1 MRSCAAP
8 TVLAMLLL
16 LSCSATP
23 GLASVPRDR
32 PTTLLIG
39 LAYLPASSTP
49 VAGGIASDAEP
60 TRSLTRPPQLRLRP
74 TIAIRPGTSAASG
87 GTTARTKGSSEPSHF
102 GTILPRSDRAIS
114 LGWAGARSPGAKPG
128 HRARYRPPLAGL
140 LSVLHRFEQPTTPYA
155 AGHRGVDLAATSGQH
170 VLAAR
175 AGRVQFAGPVAG
187 RGVVVIAHADG
198 IRTEYEPVAP
208 TVRAGDAVDTG
219 QVIGRILGTHDMCQ
233 PGVCLHWGARR
244 GDIYIDPLLLLNP
257 LGPVRLLP
265 WTR

>member
-23 GLASVPRDR
+23 GLASVRRDH
-32 PTTLLIG
+32 PTTRLIG
-39 LAYLPASSTP
+39 LASLPDSSRP
-49 VAGGIASDAEP
+49 VAGGIPSQAEP
-60 TRSLTRPPQLRLRP
+60 TRSPQLRLRP
-74 TIAIRPGTSAASG
+74 TVAIRPGTSAAG
-87 GTTARTKGSSEPSHF
+87 GATTARTKGASAPSPF

-114 LGWAGARSPGAKPG
+114 LGWAGTRSPGAKPG
-128 HRARYRPPLAGL
+128 PRARYRPPLAGL
-140 LSVLHRFEQPTTPYA
+140 LSVLHRFQQPTTPYA
-155 AGHRGVDLAATSGQH
+155 AGHRGVDLAATSGQP

-175 AGRVQFAGPVAG
+175 GGRVQFAGPVAG

-219 QVIGRILGTHDMCQ
+219 QVIGRILGTHGMCQ
-233 PGVCLHWGARR
+233 PGDCLHWGARR
-244 GDIYIDPLLLLNP
+244 GDVYIDPLLLLNP

-265 WTR
+265 WIG

>member
-23 GLASVPRDR
+23 GLASVRRDH
-32 PTTLLIG
+32 PTTRLIG
-39 LAYLPASSTP
+39 LASLPDSSRP
-49 VAGGIASDAEP
+49 VAAGIASQAEP
-60 TRSLTRPPQLRLRP
+60 TRSPQLRLRP
-74 TIAIRPGTSAASG
+74 TVAIRPGTSAAG
-87 GTTARTKGSSEPSHF
+87 GATTARTKGASAPSPF

-114 LGWAGARSPGAKPG
+114 LGWAGTRSPGAKPG
-128 HRARYRPPLAGL
+128 PRARYRPPLAGL
-140 LSVLHRFEQPTTPYA
+140 LSVLHRFQQPTTPYA
-155 AGHRGVDLAATSGQH
+155 AGHRGVDLAATSGQP

-175 AGRVQFAGPVAG
+175 GGRVQFAGPVAG

-219 QVIGRILGTHDMCQ
+219 QVIGRILGTHGMCQ
-233 PGVCLHWGARR
+233 PGDCLHWGARR
-244 GDIYIDPLLLLNP
+244 GDVYIDPLLLLNP

-265 WTR
+265 WIG